1 MAIAGRGGFTAEPQ
15 SPCYDGLCARRRAM
29 ALRDLDLPRKL
40 TYEDYVLIPEDGQ
53 RHEILDGEHY
63 VTPAPFIRHQLI
75 SGNLH
80 SHLDPFVRRHRLGVV
95 LYAPVDVI
103 LSPHDI
109 AQPDLLFISN
119 ERKGIL
125 TEPNVQG
132 APDLVIEILS
142 KKTRRRDERLK
153 LERYDRFGVL
163 EYWIVDPE
171 RQGAKVYRRD
181 DGRLHLVAELSAA
194 DVLTT
199 PLLPGLEIPLAE
211 IFDG

>member
-1 MAIAGRGGFTAEPQ
+1 
-15 SPCYDGLCARRRAM
+15 M

-40 TYEDYVLIPEDGQ
+40 TYEDYILFPEDGL

-109 AQPDLLFISN
+109 AQPDLLFVSN

-132 APDLVIEILS
+132 APDLLIEILS

-153 LERYDRFGVL
+153 LDLYDRFGVL

-171 RQGAKVYRRD
+171 RQGIKIYRRD
-181 DGRLHLVAELSAA
+181 SGRLRLAAELSEGE
-194 DVLTT
+194 VLTT
-199 PLLPGLEIPLAE
+199 PLLPGLQIPLGE
-211 IFDG
+211 IFE